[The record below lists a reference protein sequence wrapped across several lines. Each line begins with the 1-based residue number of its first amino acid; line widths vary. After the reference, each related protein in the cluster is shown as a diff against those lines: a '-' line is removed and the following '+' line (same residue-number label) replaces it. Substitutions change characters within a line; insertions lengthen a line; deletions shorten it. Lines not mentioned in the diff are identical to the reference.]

1 MELNG
6 KTAVVTGS
14 AAGIGRAMK
23 EALLAKGCNVIGIDP
38 NAEEY
43 ESGREL
49 SCRGDISDEASIA
62 GICRLAEKKFGHVDL
77 LINNA
82 GLQTVAPFEET
93 TIADF
98 RRVIDV
104 NLIGTFICTKLFTEI
119 MPEGSAILNV
129 VSVHHDV
136 PRLDKFGYDA
146 SKAGEAMLTKETA
159 LALCKKRITCNAIAI
174 GAVSS
179 PMNADWLDDPEAV
192 AHVRSNI
199 PMDWIARPEEIAEAE
214 VHILED
220 FAEHCTGSIFTV
232 DGGRSL
238 R

>member
-1 MELNG
+1 MKLEG
-6 KTAVVTGS
+6 KIAVVTG
-14 AAGIGRAMK
+14 ATAGIGRAMK
-23 EALLAKGCNVIGIDP
+23 EKLLEKGCRVIAIDTG
-38 NAEEY
+38 AEEY
-43 ESGREL
+43 EDEREI
-49 SCRGDISDEASIA
+49 SCCGDISD
-62 GICRLAEKKFGHVDL
+62 AEMIRAIRDRAKEKFGHVDL

-82 GLQTVAPFEET
+82 GIQTVAPFEET
-93 TIADF
+93 TIEDF
-98 RRVIDV
+98 RRVINV
-104 NLIGTFICTKLFTEI
+104 NLTGTFICTKLFTEI

-136 PRLDKFGYDA
+136 PWLDKFGYDA

-159 LALCKKRITCNAIAI
+159 LALCKRRITCNAIAI

-192 AHVRSNI
+192 AHVKANI

-214 VHILED
+214 IHILED
-220 FAEHCTGSIFTV
+220 FADLCTGSIFTV

>member
-1 MELNG
+1 MKLEG
-6 KTAVVTGS
+6 KIAAVTGS

-23 EALLAKGCNVIGIDP
+23 EKLLEKGCRVIGIDIG
-38 NAEEY
+38 AEEY
-43 ESGREL
+43 ENEREL
-49 SCRGDISDEASIA
+49 SCRGDISDEEVIRMIRDKAKA
-62 GICRLAEKKFGHVDL
+62 KFGRVDL

-82 GLQTVAPFEET
+82 GVQTVAPFEET
-93 TIADF
+93 TIGDF
-98 RRVIDV
+98 RRVINV
-104 NLIGTFICTKLFTEI
+104 NLTGTFICTKLFTEI

-146 SKAGEAMLTKETA
+146 SKAGEAMLTKEIA
-159 LALCKKRITCNAIAI
+159 LALCKRRITCNAIAI

-199 PMDWIARPEEIAEAE
+199 PMGWIARPEEIAQSEI
-214 VHILED
+214 HILED
-220 FAEHCTGSIFTV
+220 FADLCTGSIFTV

>member
-1 MELNG
+1 MKLEG
-6 KTAVVTGS
+6 KIAVVTGA

-23 EALLAKGCNVIGIDP
+23 EKLLEKGCRVIGIDTG
-38 NAEEY
+38 AKEY
-43 ESGREL
+43 EDEREI
-49 SCRGDISDEASIA
+49 SCRGDISD
-62 GICRLAEKKFGHVDL
+62 AEMIRAIRDRAKEKFGHVDL

-82 GLQTVAPFEET
+82 GIQTVAPFEET
-93 TIADF
+93 TIEDF
-98 RRVIDV
+98 RRVINV
-104 NLIGTFICTKLFTEI
+104 NLTGTFICTKLFTEI

-159 LALCKKRITCNAIAI
+159 LALCKRRITCNAIAI

-192 AHVRSNI
+192 AHVKANI
-199 PMDWIARPEEIAEAE
+199 PMDWIARPEEIAAAE
-214 VHILED
+214 IHILED
-220 FAEHCTGSIFTV
+220 FADLCTGSIFTV